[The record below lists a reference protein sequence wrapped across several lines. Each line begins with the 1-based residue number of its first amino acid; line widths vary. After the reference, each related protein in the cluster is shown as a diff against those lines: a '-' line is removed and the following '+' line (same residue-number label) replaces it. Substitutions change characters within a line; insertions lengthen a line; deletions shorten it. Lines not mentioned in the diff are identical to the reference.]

1 LYIKLYDKQ
10 IGKGIMI
17 VNLEKETWIK
27 IQTYIIGS
35 DSSSRNNEAT
45 YEKDNA
51 IIYNN
56 YLKEY
61 KKLDNKAIKFKDILS
76 I

>member
-1 LYIKLYDKQ
+1 MYIKLYDKQ

-17 VNLEKETWIK
+17 VNLEKESWIK

-61 KKLDNKAIKFKDILS
+61 KKIDNKAIKFKDILS